1 MKLLSMLTG
10 YRTYII
16 SALCGIV
23 AILLQADSQGIL
35 HLAPLVELTM
45 NFLLV
50 IMLPFIP
57 IFLRKGIEDT
67 LNKGKKEK

>member
-1 MKLLSMLTG
+1 MPKQSLVLNDFSGGINSVKDPRDLS
-10 YRTYII
+10 
-16 SALCGIV
+16 
-23 AILLQADSQGIL
+23 DNE
-35 HLAPLVELTM
+35 LVELTT